1 MHKYCV
7 ETWNSISMNY
17 ILSFL
22 RRSRIGGIRTFKKK
36 KKKKVKK
43 IELYLR
49 IIMYHKMNGISI
61 LAIKIDFMA
70 WTYYVFTKTQ
80 LTHSNT
86 EQITG
91 SLPRLGALD
100 NYPTKILNLSHYNLP
115 DTFNICLMVPQLIF
129 ISPTQ

>member
-1 MHKYCV
+1 
-7 ETWNSISMNY
+7 
-17 ILSFL
+17 
-22 RRSRIGGIRTFKKK
+22 
-36 KKKKVKK
+36 
-43 IELYLR
+43 
-49 IIMYHKMNGISI
+49 MYHKMNGISI

-100 NYPTKILNLSHYNLP
+100 NYWCGHEVQAPNYAHI
-115 DTFNICLMVPQLIF
+115 
-129 ISPTQ
+129 

>member
-1 MHKYCV
+1 
-7 ETWNSISMNY
+7 
-17 ILSFL
+17 
-22 RRSRIGGIRTFKKK
+22 
-36 KKKKVKK
+36 
-43 IELYLR
+43 
-49 IIMYHKMNGISI
+49 MYHKMNGNSI

-100 NYPTKILNLSHYNLP
+100 NYPTKILNLSLYIFP
-115 DTFNICLMVPQLIF
+115 DNFNICLYLPYTIVVHNNPQSQLI
-129 ISPTQ
+129 IRYE

>member
-1 MHKYCV
+1 
-7 ETWNSISMNY
+7 
-17 ILSFL
+17 
-22 RRSRIGGIRTFKKK
+22 
-36 KKKKVKK
+36 
-43 IELYLR
+43 
-49 IIMYHKMNGISI
+49 MYHKMNGISI

-80 LTHSNT
+80 LSHSNT

-100 NYPTKILNLSHYNLP
+100 NSPTKILNLSLYIFP